1 MNPDSGFSAKGE
13 LHQYDLLSLLLLV
26 SSKAE
31 PVAVNS
37 IMSVQFGHK
46 QPQRKNLQMKMLCN
60 EIKVNGIKINASA
73 IYIKH
78 DADTIYKQ
86 QTISGFAKY
95 ISETGTIQLIP
106 NIDFTHFHL
115 NKDDIVEITDTAGI
129 VKQCKILEE
138 KPFNSF
144 DF

>member
-1 MNPDSGFSAKGE
+1 
-13 LHQYDLLSLLLLV
+13 
-26 SSKAE
+26 
-31 PVAVNS
+31 
-37 IMSVQFGHK
+37 
-46 QPQRKNLQMKMLCN
+46 MKMLCN